1 MGKATT
7 KVGIQGEWQ
16 RLGTAFDAN
25 AADLTDLA
33 PTRDRLGALLVRV
46 QEVSQQQVALI
57 ASKQEASQELQAIF
71 AEGQRLVTGLRKLIK
86 NHYGISSEKLAE
98 FDIQPYRGRKRK
110 VAPVEIPEVPEGP
123 SPE

>member
-1 MGKATT
+1 MDLSAPDPFSAARH
-7 KVGIQGEWQ
+7 GIRRDAAKLWEALSDSEAQVEI
-16 RLGTAFDAN
+16 RCANLKLSGTA
-25 AADLTDLA
+25 
-33 PTRDRLGALLVRV
+33 P
-46 QEVSQQQVALI
+46 EE
-57 ASKQEASQELQAIF
+57 QEASQELQAIF

-110 VAPVEIPEVPEGP
+110 VAPVEIPEIPEGP